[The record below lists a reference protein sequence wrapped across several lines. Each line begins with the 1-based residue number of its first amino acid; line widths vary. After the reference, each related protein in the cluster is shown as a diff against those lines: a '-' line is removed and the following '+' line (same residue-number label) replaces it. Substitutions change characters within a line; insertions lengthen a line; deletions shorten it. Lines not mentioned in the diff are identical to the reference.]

1 MAEDMDTGVRAPLAS
16 QEAMEE
22 SPMQICGHISEYTR
36 GKEFK
41 VGYRLWFKIHIIH
54 YPINY
59 VPSDRMF
66 KQTMIV
72 SDFHNAQT
80 SFDIANIATG

>member
-1 MAEDMDTGVRAPLAS
+1 MKLIRTRLRVGDKMAEDMDTGVRAPLAS

-41 VGYRLWFKIHIIH
+41 VGYGLKSILSII
-54 YPINY
+54 
-59 VPSDRMF
+59 
-66 KQTMIV
+66 Q
-72 SDFHNAQT
+72 
-80 SFDIANIATG
+80 